1 MAKKYKYKTTFTY
14 EGKRYY
20 IYADTKSDLAV
31 RKAMKL
37 RDLEEGKTV
46 ITGNTTVE
54 EWALKCVETYK
65 TNQKEIT
72 HKKYLNRLKHCILE
86 QIGSMRLRDVKPLHC
101 QNVLNLQH
109 GKSKTQINEVYS
121 MLQLIFKKAVANN
134 LILSNPA
141 ENIEKPLGT
150 RKSRRSVTE
159 TERAHII
166 KVARADRRY
175 YLYLLMLQCSCRPSE
190 AAEAMGRDIVL
201 KGGVPMLHI
210 RATKNDHSD
219 RYVPI
224 PDELYQLIKKT
235 PKNEYIAQYSTG
247 KKIDE
252 ANRYRLWTYFK
263 RDLNISMG
271 CKMRR
276 NKLIPP
282 YPVAPDLVPYCLR
295 HTYCTDCAR
304 HGIDIRIT
312 QKLMGHSD
320 ISLTANIYTNLMDDD
335 IIEAA
340 RMFMGTTQGTTVKS
354 RNIPKQARIILKRKQ
369 NNSKIKT
376 L

>member
-1 MAKKYKYKTTFTY
+1 MPKKYKYTSSFTY
-14 EGKRYY
+14 EGRRYY
-20 IYADTKSDLAV
+20 IHADTKADLAV

-37 RDLEEGKTV
+37 RDLEEGKVT

-54 EWALKCVETYK
+54 TWALECVRTYK

-72 HKKYLNRLKHCILE
+72 HKKYLSRLKHCILE

-101 QNVLNLQH
+101 QNVLNLQR

-141 ENIEKPLGT
+141 ENTEKPLGT
-150 RKSRRSVTE
+150 HKSRRSITE
-159 TERAHII
+159 AERTHIM
-166 KVARADRRY
+166 KVAKADRRY

-190 AAEAMGRDIVL
+190 AAEAMGKDIIL
-201 KGGVPMLHI
+201 MDGIPMLHI
-210 RATKNDHSD
+210 RATKNDYSD
-219 RYVPI
+219 RFVPI
-224 PDELYQLIKKT
+224 PDDLYQLIKKT

-247 KKIDE
+247 KKIDD
-252 ANRYRLWTYFK
+252 ANRHRLWTYFK

-295 HTYCTDCAR
+295 HTYCTDLAR
-304 HGIDIRIT
+304 MEIDIRIA

-320 ISLTANIYTNLMDDD
+320 ISLTANIYTNLMDED
-335 IIEAA
+335 IVKIAKKH
-340 RMFMGTTQGTTVKS
+340 FGCTQGATVKS
-354 RNIPKQARIILKRKQ
+354 RNIPK
-369 NNSKIKT
+369 
-376 L
+376 

>member
-1 MAKKYKYKTTFTY
+1 MGKKYKYRSSFTY
-14 EGKRYY
+14 EGKRYFVK
-20 IYADTKSDLAV
+20 ADTKADLAV

-37 RDLEEGKTV
+37 RDLEEGKIV

-54 EWALKCVETYK
+54 EWALKCVKTYK
-65 TNQKEIT
+65 TNQKEVT
-72 HKKYLNRLKHCILE
+72 HDKYLNRLKHCILG

-101 QNVLNLQH
+101 QNVLNLQQ

-150 RKSRRSVTE
+150 RKSRRSITE
-159 TERAHII
+159 TERTHIM

-190 AAEAMGRDIVL
+190 AAEAMGKDIIL
-201 KGGVPMLHI
+201 MDGMPMLHI

-219 RYVPI
+219 RFVPI
-224 PDELYQLIKKT
+224 PDDLYQLIKNT

-271 CKMRR
+271 CKMHR

-295 HTYCTDCAR
+295 HTYCTDLAR
-304 HGIDIRIT
+304 MEIDIRIA

-320 ISLTANIYTNLMDDD
+320 ISLTANIYTNLMDED
-335 IIEAA
+335 IVEIAKKHFGGHA
-340 RMFMGTTQGTTVKS
+340 GGHT
-354 RNIPKQARIILKRKQ
+354 NIPKYPEI
-369 NNSKIKT
+369 NPYNSEVEAK
-376 L
+376 